1 MSPPF
6 SPLPAPPWP
15 HLAPGIVHLWQL
27 HTPAAAPVIPQ
38 WQRWL
43 TAEEQARAA
52 RFHRDRDRHTFIL
65 SRGGLRWLVGQ
76 YLGLDPAAV
85 AFRYGDRGKPYLA
98 PAHSPQSG
106 PGLEF
111 NLAHSGDWVVYGF
124 TQGMAIGVDVEAI
137 APRNHGEGLIQRCLT
152 AQEQQTLSSDPA
164 SRQRQFFSYW
174 TAKEAYLKATG
185 QGLSYPMASVE
196 VAWTPD
202 ASQARLVQPSTAQD
216 WTLQPWQPDEATAAA
231 VCVADTVREICWGQ
245 VPLGSG
251 SGGVGEWGSPDLN
264 SPLDRR

>member
-98 PAHSPQSG
+98 PAHSPTSG

-124 TQGMAIGVDVEAI
+124 TQGTAIGVDVEAI

-164 SRQRQFFSYW
+164 IRQRQFFGYW

-196 VAWTPD
+196 VMWTAD
-202 ASQARLVQPSTAQD
+202 ATQARLVQPSTAQD

-231 VCVADTVREICWGQ
+231 VCVAATVSEMRWGQ
-245 VPLGSG
+245 VPLG
-251 SGGVGEWGSPDLN
+251 
-264 SPLDRR
+264 